1 MRRLGNVTEPEDSTL
16 RSEDVQSLADKLE
29 PFINE
34 LPDQEKQ
41 VLGWI
46 LVRAKSVG
54 SATPHAE
61 LPPAIAT
68 GLAQAAG
75 FEEAPGQA
83 LRGSEI
89 SVTWKHSFAA

>member
-1 MRRLGNVTEPEDSTL
+1 MTEPEDTL

-29 PFINE
+29 PFIE
-34 LPDQEKQ
+34 GLPDQEKQ

-54 SATPHAE
+54 TATPQGD

-83 LRGSEI
+83 LRGSEV
-89 SVTWKHSFAA
+89 SVTWKHSF